1 MPTGPITQMAH
12 TAILALGAGAA
23 LILCALLVYTLLNP
37 RFGFWPAADK
47 AGWRHHTALTLF
59 RVFCGALVIF
69 AGLEMLTAPLPGLL
83 NVALGLP
90 VVAAAYGVTLWG
102 YRSLG
107 LENTYCGADGLV
119 TGGLYAYSRN
129 PQYVSSVLA
138 GIGLAIAAG
147 SWTVLALTGGL
158 FAIYLLFALNEE
170 RWLAQGYG
178 QAFMDYMR
186 RTPRFFGLRSVDR
199 ARQQILSRG

>member
-1 MPTGPITQMAH
+1 MLTGPITQTVH
-12 TAILALGAGAA
+12 TAILALGLGAA
-23 LILCALLVYTLLNP
+23 LILCTLLVYNLLRP

-69 AGLEMLTAPLPGLL
+69 AVLEMLTAPLPGLL
-83 NVALGLP
+83 NIALGVP
-90 VVAAAYGVTLWG
+90 VMAAAYGVTLWG

-107 LENTYCGADGLV
+107 LENTYCGAEGLV

-138 GIGLAIAAG
+138 ALGLAIAAG
-147 SWTVLALTGGL
+147 SWTVLALAGVL

-170 RWLAQGYG
+170 RWLTKGYG
-178 QAFMDYMR
+178 RAFLDYMR
-186 RTPRFFGLRSVDR
+186 RTPRFFGLRSLDR